1 MTEHASKVRVL
12 IVEDHELVRE
22 GLRLM
27 LSRSEHMDVVG
38 AVVSGEEALTCL
50 DDLDPDVMLL
60 DLRLPGLHG
69 LDVITAVMRGA
80 RSRPRI
86 LVLTANDDQ
95 DMVLEAVR
103 AGAHGYILKSATRND
118 LIGAIRRVAA
128 GDRYYDSLV
137 VKAFLRG
144 DQRQRDADLLTSR
157 ELEIL
162 KMAAD
167 GLTNRQISERI
178 FVSVGTVKAHL
189 DNIYRKLEVAD
200 RAHAVAVALR
210 RGLLE

>member
-1 MTEHASKVRVL
+1 MSKPVRVL

-27 LSRSEHMDVVG
+27 LSRSEGIEVVG
-38 AVVSGEEALTCL
+38 SVISGEEALDCMAAA
-50 DDLDPDVMLL
+50 DPDVLLL
-60 DLRLPGLHG
+60 DLRLPGIYG
-69 LDVITAVMRGA
+69 LDVIAALKRRGLT
-80 RSRPRI
+80 RPRV
-86 LVLTANDDQ
+86 LVLTAHDDQ

-128 GDRYYDSLV
+128 GEQYYDAVV

-144 DQRQRDADLLTSR
+144 DQRQRDAGLLTSR

-162 KMAAD
+162 RMAAD
-167 GLTNRQISERI
+167 GLTNREIGERI
-178 FVSVGTVKAHL
+178 YVSVGTVKTHL
-189 DNIYRKLEVAD
+189 DNIYRKLEVSD

>member
-1 MTEHASKVRVL
+1 MSKPVRVL

-27 LSRSEHMDVVG
+27 LSRSEGIEVVG
-38 AVVSGEEALTCL
+38 SVISGEEALDCMAAA
-50 DDLDPDVMLL
+50 DPDVLLL
-60 DLRLPGLHG
+60 DLRLPGIYG
-69 LDVITAVMRGA
+69 LDVIAALKRRGLT
-80 RSRPRI
+80 RPRV
-86 LVLTANDDQ
+86 LVLTAHDDQ

-128 GDRYYDSLV
+128 GEQYYDAVV

-144 DQRQRDADLLTSR
+144 DQRQRDAGLLTSR

-162 KMAAD
+162 RMAAD
-167 GLTNRQISERI
+167 WLTNREIGERI
-178 FVSVGTVKAHL
+178 YVSVGTVKTHL
-189 DNIYRKLEVAD
+189 DNIYRKLEVSD